1 MKRVLVIIT
10 CGLMLWQ
17 ARSAAGQVHSQIG
30 THLESMVNPSSPPNP
45 VTGHTTAFFK
55 CMTADGE
62 SVVFVSGWSDLC
74 KYSAPE
80 LAVMRAD
87 GTGFRVVVPYPVLK
101 TQEPNPTSSWHM
113 RTMITQLR
121 LSGDGR
127 WLTFMWPHNQ
137 SFDFC
142 DEIGPWYNYIVNVET
157 GEVNEFTFNGKVV
170 GNLSYSDDGMLAFA
184 GWVPETNSYWYHLAD
199 PDGSNAVPFLDAAV
213 WSAGGGLISG
223 DGSKFAFTAG
233 PAFSKHAWVMDLETM
248 QAVKLTPAPMDIYIV
263 HPSADASRVVIGSAQ
278 DAWAVNG
285 DGTDFRLFY
294 PVGGGP
300 PLTITRDG
308 RHVFH
313 YTSAPNPDGWSFAR
327 SPWEGGPPV
336 VVDGHNPYG
345 LFPSPQPVSGDG
357 SRMAAHGATG
367 GNFLLVWHAEPPVLA
382 TYGYGTPG
390 TPFTFEVGGE
400 PGQLFAV
407 QAQVQRGSGLAG
419 LPGILPRWAKG
430 ALITGSIAGPDN
442 VGSHTTT
449 VPSFVPPGGELEVQF
464 RGWVF
469 DPGSRK
475 VQPTNTTTMVFT
487 NPTALPVGASSGVTT
502 NALAEMAASTP
513 LPSSPLD
520 AAWSPFTAPSLEERI
535 WGSIASNPQIWLQL
549 QESHYMGFTLES
561 LATRLG
567 FTADEIAQMRAS
579 WN

>member
-1 MKRVLVIIT
+1 MRTSLLVVIAVVL
-10 CGLMLWQ
+10 L
-17 ARSAAGQVHSQIG
+17 AATSPVEGQVHSHVGDFLTLPCGIP
-30 THLESMVNPSSPPNP
+30 L
-45 VTGHTTAFFK
+45 TGGLGGFFK
-55 CMTADGE
+55 AMTADGE
-62 SVVFVSGWSDLC
+62 QIGFVCAQTAVFCPYSSPALC
-74 KYSAPE
+74 M
-80 LAVMRAD
+80 MRTD
-87 GTGFRVVVPYPVLK
+87 GTGFRTIVPFSVLK
-101 TQEPNPTSSWHM
+101 AFEPNPTSAPLTM
-113 RTMITQLR
+113 RTAIYQLR
-121 LSGDGR
+121 LSGDGK

-142 DEIGPWYNYIVNVET
+142 NAIGPWYNYIVNVET

-233 PAFSKHAWVMDLETM
+233 PAFSKHAWVMDLATM
-248 QAVKLTPAPMDIYIV
+248 QAVKLTPAPMNISIV
-263 HPSADASRVVIGSAQ
+263 SASADASRVAIGVGGGTGG
-278 DAWAVNG
+278 AWAVNG
-285 DGTDFRLFY
+285 DGTDFRQIHDWGGASVVTISRNGEFIFTTIQADN
-294 PVGGGP
+294 PSGGSFARFAWAGGP
-300 PLTITRDG
+300 PEPIDG
-308 RHVFH
+308 LN
-313 YTSAPNPDGWSFAR
+313 PNGISF
-327 SPWEGGPPV
+327 
-336 VVDGHNPYG
+336 Y
-345 LFPSPQPVSGDG
+345 PQPVSGDG

-367 GNFLLVWHAEPPVLA
+367 GNFLIVWHAEPPVLA

>member
-1 MKRVLVIIT
+1 MMWPAPSL
-10 CGLMLWQ
+10 
-17 ARSAAGQVHSQIG
+17 AGQVHSHVG
-30 THLESMVNPSSPPNP
+30 KHLTKGAGSPMGAA
-45 VTGHTTAFFK
+45 TIIFLKA
-55 CMTADGE
+55 MTADGE
-62 SVVFVSGWSDLC
+62 HVAFVDGWSNLC
-74 KYSAPE
+74 SHSSPS
-80 LAVMRAD
+80 LSMMRAD
-87 GTGFRVVVPYPVLK
+87 GTGFRTIVPFSVLK
-101 TQEPNPTSSWHM
+101 TFEPNPTTSGNDM
-113 RTMITQLR
+113 RTMIKQLR
-121 LSGDGR
+121 ISGDGR
-127 WLTFMWPHNQ
+127 WLTFRWPHNQ
-137 SFDFC
+137 SIDFC
-142 DEIGPWYNYIVNVET
+142 SEIPPWYDYIVNVET
-157 GEVNEFTFNGKVV
+157 GEVQEFTFNGKVV
-170 GNLSYSDDGMLAFA
+170 GNLSYSDEGRLAFA

-213 WSAGGGLISG
+213 WSAGGGLISA
-223 DGSKFAFTAG
+223 DGSKFAFVAG
-233 PAFSKHAWVMDLETM
+233 LFGSQHAYVMDLATM
-248 QAVKLTPAPMDIYIV
+248 QTVKLTPAPMNIYTV
-263 HPSADASRVVIGSAQ
+263 HPSADGSRVVIGSAQ

-300 PLTITRDG
+300 ALTISRDG

-313 YTSAPNPDGWSFAR
+313 YLSAPSPLGWSFAR

-336 VVDGHNPYG
+336 AIHGKNPYG
-345 LFPSPQPVSGDG
+345 LSPAPQPVSADG
-357 SRMAAHGATG
+357 TRMAAHEPDTTYQQ
-367 GNFLLVWHAEPPVLA
+367 LLVWHAEPPVLA

-419 LPGILPRWAKG
+419 MPGILPRWAKG